1 MRRLARR
8 CRAGSR
14 PIGRDREGPRQQRRV
29 RARGL
34 HGYDA
39 RVAGNLTRT
48 AGAIVVGGGVMGVS
62 TTYHLAAAGV
72 RDVLLVEREEGLGLG
87 STGRCAGGF
96 RHQFS
101 SEINVR
107 LSLESIRMIRSFS
120 EVHGLPLDVHVD
132 GYLFLCRD
140 APTWA
145 AYRRDAEMQ
154 RRLGARVD
162 LLDAAG
168 AAELVPGLAVDG
180 LVGATFGPD
189 DGIADP
195 SGLTN
200 GYATAARRAGAA
212 IRTGVRV
219 TGIATSAD
227 GGRVLGVDTTEG
239 RIVAPLVVLAAGV
252 WSPSLSVTVGLDL
265 PVKPYPRQL
274 VLTTDFPGRP
284 ARRTLVIET
293 STMFF
298 FHREGGGILMGIPPA
313 GERPTFDT
321 SPDDRFVA
329 EELLPAAIRVLPAV
343 EAAGLASTWVGLYEM
358 TPDHHPVV
366 GPVTGLDGLL
376 VATGFSGH
384 GFQHGPVVGKLL
396 AEVAVAGRATT
407 IDIAPL
413 RPERF
418 ARGELI
424 LESHV
429 I

>member
-1 MRRLARR
+1 
-8 CRAGSR
+8 
-14 PIGRDREGPRQQRRV
+14 V
-29 RARGL
+29 
-34 HGYDA
+34 
-39 RVAGNLTRT
+39 RT

-62 TTYHLAAAGV
+62 TAYHLAAAGV
-72 RDVLLVEREEGLGLG
+72 RDVLLVEREAGLGLG

-107 LSLESIRMIRSFS
+107 LSLESVRMIRSFS

-140 APTWA
+140 AGTWS
-145 AYRRDAEMQ
+145 AYRRDAELQ
-154 RRLGARVD
+154 RRLGARVE

-168 AAELVPGLAVDG
+168 AAELVPGLVVDA
-180 LVGATFGPD
+180 LLGATFGPD

-200 GYATAARRAGAA
+200 GYATAARRAGAT
-212 IRTGVRV
+212 IRTHVTV
-219 TGIATSAD
+219 TGLATSPD
-227 GGRVLGVDTTEG
+227 GGRVVGVDTEEG
-239 RIVAPLVVLAAGV
+239 RIAAPLVVLAAGV
-252 WSPSLSVTVGLDL
+252 WSPPLASSVGLDL
-265 PVKPYPRQL
+265 PVTPYPRQL
-274 VLTTDFPGRP
+274 VQTTDFPGRP

-293 STMFF
+293 GTMFF
-298 FHREGGGILMGIPPA
+298 FHREGAGILMGIPPED
-313 GERPTFDT
+313 ERSTFDT

-329 EELLPAAIRVLPAV
+329 EELLPAAMRTLPAV

-366 GPVTGLDGLL
+366 GPVDGLDGLL

-384 GFQHGPVVGKLL
+384 GFQHGPIVGRLL
-396 AEVAVAGRATT
+396 AEVAVDGRATT
-407 IDIAPL
+407 IDIGPL

-424 LESHV
+424 EESHV
-429 I
+429 V